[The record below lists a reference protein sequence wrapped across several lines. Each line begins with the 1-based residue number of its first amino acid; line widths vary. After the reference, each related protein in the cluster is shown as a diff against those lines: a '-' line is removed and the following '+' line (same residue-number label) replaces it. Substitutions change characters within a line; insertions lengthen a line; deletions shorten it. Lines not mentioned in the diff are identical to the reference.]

1 MIRMTKLKRKS
12 CDHPG
17 HCHVLHLTLLI
28 ALIGLLTGCSKVP
41 NFHQVMATSDEGFII
56 TRAHTERIPFE
67 EQSHT
72 EIHLTKLNPAGE
84 PLWDMRT
91 LNKEGSGRKMISDGD
106 GGVIIAFT
114 DARGETL
121 DTRDRENGPFYP
133 PDLYIQRFDKTGRPL
148 WETEDVPL
156 RVDAEQQF
164 FDLNM
169 TADGAGG
176 AIIVWGESTEAIYTQ
191 RVDASGQKLWGTDGI
206 PVIAT
211 GEWVYKP
218 RLAKDGAGGA
228 FIVWLEEDSGP
239 DYMLHGQHLNAQ
251 GQPLWQENG
260 IPLVPV
266 SCAGKVVV
274 GPDGRGGLVVVWN
287 KPTPE
292 GGLSQRDLY
301 AQRFDVDGQTC
312 WEQAVSLPEDIHQPT
327 PGGVMQDGQ
336 GNLLISWSGEGSHI
350 QKLDLEGHKLWSDA
364 AIFIGGGLDYA
375 ITGVHAIPDN
385 TGGAFI
391 VWRVG
396 KMMEEGK
403 IYVQYLDAEGN
414 KQWPGSGVLAYP
426 QATNYQGSPQIVS
439 DHNGGVVVF
448 SLLGKT
454 LNRAEIYGQKIDA
467 KGNLLWSKEGLR
479 VRFE

>member
-1 MIRMTKLKRKS
+1 MIRMIKLKHKS
-12 CDHPG
+12 CDHPR
-17 HCHVLHLTLLI
+17 HCHVLHIPLLI
-28 ALIGLLTGCSKVP
+28 ALIGLLTGCGKFP

-56 TRAHTERIPFE
+56 TRVHTERIPFE
-67 EQSHT
+67 EQTHK
-72 EIHLTKLNPAGE
+72 EIHLIKLDPAGE

-91 LNKEGSGRKMISDGD
+91 LNREGSDRKMISDGN

-114 DARGETL
+114 DTRGEAH
-121 DTRDRENGPFYP
+121 DTRDRGFFYS
-133 PDLYIQRFDKTGRPL
+133 PDLYIQRFDATGRSL
-148 WETEDVPL
+148 WGAEDVPL
-156 RVDAEQQF
+156 RVDAEQLL
-164 FDLNM
+164 DLAM
-169 TADGAGG
+169 VADGAGG
-176 AIIVWGESTEAIYTQ
+176 AVVVWGESTEAIYAQ
-191 RVDASGQKLWGTDGI
+191 RVDASGQKLWSTEGI
-206 PVIAT
+206 PVTET
-211 GEWVYKP
+211 GKWVYKP
-218 RLAKDGAGGA
+218 SLAKDGAGGA
-228 FIVWLEEDSGP
+228 FIVWLEQGSKS
-239 DYMLHGQHLNAQ
+239 DYLLHGQHLNAQ

-266 SCAGKVVV
+266 SCSGKVVV
-274 GPDGRGGLVVVWN
+274 GSDGRDGLVVVWN

-292 GGLSQRDLY
+292 GGMSQRDLY

-336 GNLLISWSGEGSHI
+336 GNLLISWGGKGVHI

-364 AIFIGGGLDYA
+364 AIFIGGGLDHA
-375 ITGVHAIPDN
+375 ITDVHAIPDN
-385 TGGAFI
+385 AGGAFI

-396 KMMEEGK
+396 KMMKEGK
-403 IYVQYLDAEGN
+403 IYVQHLDADGHA
-414 KQWPGSGVLAYP
+414 QWSGSGVLAYP
-426 QATNYQGSPQIVS
+426 QVTNYQGSPQIVS

-467 KGNLLWSKEGLR
+467 EGHLLWSEEGLR